1 MIKYDPKN
9 WIKMIFAL
17 HKSDTLRILW
27 KEMIYIGLFTL
38 VISYLVITYAGH
50 LHTALE
56 KLITVYS
63 LIGFVISLLLVF
75 RTNTAY
81 DRWWE
86 GRKKW
91 GALVN
96 DSRNLAIKLETSIRS
111 EENRD
116 FFRRMVGNFPF
127 AMKEHLRNRR
137 NLDLLELTEEE
148 RKNIEGKEHVPVA
161 VSHMLTSK
169 VKEAKRNGEVT
180 EEEYITIDHNI
191 NALLDSLGAC
201 ERIKNTPI
209 PFSYSLFI
217 KKFIFIYVTTLPLA
231 FITVFGY
238 YSVVIA
244 LFVFYVL
251 VSMEVL
257 AEEIEDP
264 FGEDDNDLPTDDL
277 SEKIRGNVNEI
288 FSSVN
293 NGSTRP

>member
-1 MIKYDPKN
+1 MIKYNPKS
-9 WIKMIFAL
+9 WFKLIFAI

-27 KEMIYIGLFTL
+27 KELIYIGVFTSIITFL
-38 VISYLVITYAGH
+38 VMQYGGSYVAS
-50 LHTALE
+50 LE
-56 KLITVYS
+56 KLITLYS

-96 DSRNLAIKLETSIRS
+96 DCRNLAIKLETSVRS
-111 EENRD
+111 EQQRD
-116 FFRRMVGNFPF
+116 TLRRMVGNFPM
-127 AMKEHLRNRR
+127 AMKEHLRNRT

-148 RKNIEGKEHVPVA
+148 RLLLKTKDHVPVA
-161 VSHMLTSK
+161 ISQLITLS
-169 VKEAKRNGEVT
+169 AKQAKKSGEIT

-217 KKFIFIYVTTLPLA
+217 KKFIFIYVTTIPLA

-238 YSVVIA
+238 YSALIS

-277 SEKIRGNVNEI
+277 SEKIRSNVNEI
-288 FSSVN
+288 FLGVK
-293 NGSTRP
+293 

>member
-1 MIKYDPKN
+1 MIKYNPKN
-9 WIKMIFAL
+9 WFKLIFAL
-17 HKSDTLRILW
+17 HKSDTIRILW
-27 KEMIYIGLFTL
+27 KELIYIGVFTSIITFL
-38 VISYLVITYAGH
+38 IITYGGEIIES
-50 LHTALE
+50 LE
-56 KLITVYS
+56 KLITLYS

-96 DSRNLAIKLETSIRS
+96 DTRNLAIKIETSVNLPES
-111 EENRD
+111 RD
-116 FFRRMVGNFPF
+116 VLRRMIANFPF
-127 AMKEHLRNRR
+127 AMKEHLREQRK
-137 NLDLLELTEEE
+137 LELLELTDEE
-148 RKNIEGKEHVPVA
+148 RLL
-161 VSHMLTSK
+161 LTERQHIPIAIAQK
-169 VKEAKRNGEVT
+169 IT
-180 EEEYITIDHNI
+180 EETKSLRARGSLSEEDYLTIDKNI

-217 KKFIFIYVTTLPLA
+217 KKFIFIYVTTIPLA

-238 YSVVIA
+238 YSVLIA

-264 FGEDDNDLPTDDL
+264 FGMDDNDLPTDEL
-277 SEKIRGNVNEI
+277 SDKIRANVNEI
-288 FSSVN
+288 F
-293 NGSTRP
+293 GR

>member
-1 MIKYDPKN
+1 MIKYNPKN
-9 WIKMIFAL
+9 WFKLIFAL
-17 HKSDTLRILW
+17 HKSDTIRILW
-27 KEMIYIGLFTL
+27 KELIYIGVFTSL
-38 VISYLVITYAGH
+38 ITFLIVTYGGEIVES
-50 LHTALE
+50 LE
-56 KLITVYS
+56 KLITLYS

-96 DSRNLAIKLETSIRS
+96 DTRNLAIKIETSVS
-111 EENRD
+111 SLESRD
-116 FFRRMVGNFPF
+116 VLRRMIANFPF
-127 AMKEHLRNRR
+127 AMKEHLRGRR
-137 NLDLLELTEEE
+137 NLDLLEITEEE
-148 RKNIEGKEHVPVA
+148 RGVLKEKEHLPIA
-161 VSHMLTSK
+161 ISHAITT
-169 VKEAKRNGEVT
+169 EAKSARKRGEIS
-180 EEEYITIDHNI
+180 EEEYITIDTNV

-217 KKFIFIYVTTLPLA
+217 KKFIFIYVTTIPLA

-238 YSVVIA
+238 YSVLIA

-277 SEKIRGNVNEI
+277 SEKIRANVNEI
-288 FSSVN
+288 FEK
-293 NGSTRP
+293 